1 MNKAM
6 FKPKNMRYWEY
17 QYELIHEH
25 ELTYQQGAVYAYLYN
40 HCINKNDVGYCGYS
54 DEQMAKDLRMAF
66 RTFQRELKTLKDKRL
81 IIVKNPQKRT
91 KKAGES
97 RMIYINPDNYLT
109 HQQLELTDV
118 ENNNLKCEVDRL
130 KKQNEEL
137 LQQLEFKKQSVNI
150 SNLGL
155 KLVKAGFMSGDEY
168 MRDVEFYNSLL
179 QKFFEDTDY
188 EWVLKSFSYFTDKKA
203 NNISD
208 YSAYLASCIKS
219 SVTHYRYQ
227 NSEQLHLRI

>member
-1 MNKAM
+1 M
-6 FKPKNMRYWEY
+6 FKPKNMRYWEF

-54 DEQMAKDLRMAF
+54 DERMAEDLKLSYT
-66 RTFQRELKTLKDKRL
+66 TFKRELKALKDKRL

-97 RMIYINPDNYLT
+97 RMVYINSDNYLT
-109 HQQLELTDV
+109 HQQLDLTDV
-118 ENNNLKCEVDRL
+118 QNDNLKQENERLKQQIKELMGQLDL
-130 KKQNEEL
+130 KKQ
-137 LQQLEFKKQSVNI
+137 SIHI

-155 KLVKAGFMSGDEY
+155 KLVKTGFMSGDEY
-168 MRDVEFYNSLL
+168 MADCEFYNTLL
-179 QKFFEDTDY
+179 QKFFEETDY
-188 EWVLKSFSYFTDKKA
+188 EWILKSFSYFTDKKA
-203 NNISD
+203 DNITD
-208 YSAYLASCIKS
+208 YPAYLTSCIKS

-227 NSEQLHLRI
+227 NSEQLHLNV